1 MHGKIKNHIIDVLI
15 GFATTFATVAI
26 FGHLISLSKYGL
38 TYGETIANY
47 VSGKMGANPLSVL
60 GLATITGLSIGFLK
74 EALKSTEK
82 LTHHYLINLVVVF
95 VYVAIGCPQILSE
108 LMYLS
113 LAGELFASWR
123 GILHL
128 SLVLAGN
135 YIGFLLTLLIF
146 SRIKKAKELEESL
159 EDNNL

>member
-1 MHGKIKNHIIDVLI
+1 
-15 GFATTFATVAI
+15 
-26 FGHLISLSKYGL
+26 
-38 TYGETIANY
+38 
-47 VSGKMGANPLSVL
+47 
-60 GLATITGLSIGFLK
+60 
-74 EALKSTEK
+74 
-82 LTHHYLINLVVVF
+82 
-95 VYVAIGCPQILSE
+95 
-108 LMYLS
+108 MYLS